1 MRVVHVVK
9 ELIMCYRIHADS
21 AKDER
26 KQAVLSDTADTAAE
40 RARHEK
46 PDPVPGEPV
55 AGSGVIAMFRRLF
68 ASLDQKAVRSGPHRE
83 AGESV
88 MEERREVEKVD

>member
-26 KQAVLSDTADTAAE
+26 KQAVLSNTAAE

-68 ASLDQKAVRSGPHRE
+68 ASLDQKAARSGPHRE
-83 AGESV
+83 AGKSV

>member
-1 MRVVHVVK
+1 
-9 ELIMCYRIHADS
+9 MCYRIHADS

-26 KQAVLSDTADTAAE
+26 KQAVLSDTADTADTGAE

-68 ASLDQKAVRSGPHRE
+68 ASLDQKAARSGPHRE
-83 AGESV
+83 AGKSV